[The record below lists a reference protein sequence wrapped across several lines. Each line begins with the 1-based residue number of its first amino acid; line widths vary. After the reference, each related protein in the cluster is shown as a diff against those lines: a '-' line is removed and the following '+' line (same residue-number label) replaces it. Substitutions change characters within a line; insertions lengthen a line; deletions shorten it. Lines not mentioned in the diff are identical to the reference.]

1 MRLQQLHLI
10 LALAQ
15 AGSLRAAAL
24 TLNVTQPA
32 LTKSLHQLEDEFAT
46 PLVLRTP
53 KGVRLTPAGEL
64 VRARAAA
71 VLREI
76 ERARED
82 VAWQMRH
89 AHARVSVGVSPAAAL
104 LLAPGALARLRAR
117 WPQVRAAMVDALY
130 PRALA
135 MVRDGEIDL
144 AVGPLPPEGA
154 GPDLRVQ
161 SLFDGRTSLV
171 VRSGSPH
178 AQATEL
184 VDLVDAPWVL
194 AGPVGGPGDPRRM
207 DFRGRELPPTAITL
221 ECESFSTLLAV
232 LPSMDAVA
240 LVPAGFYEH
249 HGPRLGLVR
258 LPITE
263 GLPRVTLHAVWRADT
278 PLTAPAGT
286 LLDALEQEA
295 RLLRRPAAADS
306 TSTSISPST
315 SASRA
320 TQAARQTSRPAA
332 RQAAKP
338 EAKQEAKQAGKQTD
352 GSRRTRGA

>member
-15 AGSLRAAAL
+15 AGSLRAAAQ

-32 LTKSLHQLEDEFAT
+32 LTKSLHQLENEFAT

-76 ERARED
+76 ERAREE

-117 WPQVRAAMVDALY
+117 WPQVRAALVDALY

-135 MVRDGEIDL
+135 MVRDGEVDI
-144 AVGPLPPEGA
+144 AVGPLPPEGV
-154 GPDLRVQ
+154 GPDLQVQ
-161 SLFDGRTSLV
+161 ALFDGQTSMV
-171 VRSGSPH
+171 VRGGSPH
-178 AQATEL
+178 AGAREL
-184 VDLVDAPWVL
+184 ADLIDAPWVL
-194 AGPVGGPGDPRRM
+194 AGPAGGPGDPRHL
-207 DFRGRELPPTAITL
+207 DFDGRELPPTAITL
-221 ECESFSTLLAV
+221 ECASFSTLLAV

-258 LPITE
+258 LPITK

-278 PLTAPAGT
+278 PLTAPAST

-295 RLLRRPAAADS
+295 RRLRTATAATAAGAKGPGSPATRDDL
-306 TSTSISPST
+306 P
-315 SASRA
+315 
-320 TQAARQTSRPAA
+320 AR
-332 RQAAKP
+332 
-338 EAKQEAKQAGKQTD
+338 
-352 GSRRTRGA
+352 RRTKRSGSALQRRRASER

>member
-1 MRLQQLHLI
+1 MPSPT
-10 LALAQ
+10 A
-15 AGSLRAAAL
+15 LRA
-24 TLNVTQPA
+24 
-32 LTKSLHQLEDEFAT
+32 
-46 PLVLRTP
+46 
-53 KGVRLTPAGEL
+53 
-64 VRARAAA
+64 
-71 VLREI
+71 I
-76 ERARED
+76 ERWRED
-82 VAWQMRH
+82 VAGQGRPV
-89 AHARVSVGVSPAAAL
+89 HARVSAGVSPAAAL
-104 LLAPGALARLRAR
+104 LLAPGALARLRSR
-117 WPQVRAAMVDALY
+117 WPQVRAALVDALY

-161 SLFDGRTSLV
+161 SLFDGQTSLV
-171 VRSGSPH
+171 VRGGSPH
-178 AQATEL
+178 ARATAL
-184 VDLVDAPWVL
+184 DDLVDAPWVL
-194 AGPVGGPGDPRRM
+194 AGPVGGPGDPRRL
-207 DFRGRELPPTAITL
+207 DFQGRELHPMAITL

-295 RLLRRPAAADS
+295 RRLRRPAEADS
-306 TSTSISPST
+306 TPASP
-315 SASRA
+315 AK
-320 TQAARQTSRPAA
+320 QAARPNGKPKARQKAKPAQTQTSRPTAMLGPTPWGPATAA
-332 RQAAKP
+332 DQAVP
-338 EAKQEAKQAGKQTD
+338 EGESPPDSQTGMAG
-352 GSRRTRGA
+352 GSRRTRRA